1 MLGADKNVQF
11 RPSSL
16 EASLTGLHRFLGD
29 HTMSILKRAAVL
41 AIVAAAGL
49 AATGAQAQTAASPVE
64 LCKGGQLAVVRM
76 NAVKPGAKAAYEK
89 AARDH
94 LAWYRSHGFAQNRLL
109 VGPVITGDRTK
120 GFTASET
127 EFASIHLDSPGVPP
141 DKRDAAW
148 DAYVKGYRDAS
159 DLTVDKFVC
168 LREPK

>member
-1 MLGADKNVQF
+1 
-11 RPSSL
+11 
-16 EASLTGLHRFLGD
+16 
-29 HTMSILKRAAVL
+29 MSILSRAVGV

-49 AATGAQAQTAASPVE
+49 AAAGAQAQTAASPVD
-64 LCKGGQLAVVRM
+64 LCKDGQLAVVRM

-89 AARDH
+89 ASRDH
-94 LAWYRSHGFAQNRLL
+94 LGWYRSHGFTQNRLL

-127 EFASIHLDSPGVPP
+127 EFASVHLGSPGVPP

-148 DAYVKGYRDAS
+148 DAYVKAYRDSS